1 MNSELNPETIRI
13 LEMSMSLA
21 LWTFWC
27 VFAVIFLP
35 TLLSWTVSKKRY
47 HLLRASWRAL
57 LVALMVSS
65 LSSLVYALAPLP
77 FLENFSTGDA
87 WKKVPIRI
95 TLLDSNRLQEGFT
108 ITGEIWNQQDVPI
121 SNIQVVIT
129 ILDHNKELLDKVF
142 LETKPGLVES
152 GDMAHFQLNYHKK
165 PTLIYGYQI
174 SFLDA
179 NNTPMQHV
187 SGFNTE

>member
-1 MNSELNPETIRI
+1 
-13 LEMSMSLA
+13 MSMSLA
-21 LWTFWC
+21 LGTFWC
-27 VFAVIFLP
+27 VFAIIFLP
-35 TLLSWTVSKKRY
+35 TLLAWTVSKKRY

-57 LVALMVSS
+57 LVALMVGS

-95 TLLDSNRLQEGFT
+95 TLLDSNRLEEGFT

-129 ILDHNKELLDKVF
+129 IRDHNKELLDKVF
-142 LETKPGLVES
+142 LETEPRLVES
-152 GDMAHFQLNYHKK
+152 RGMARFQLNYYKK

-174 SFLDA
+174 NFLDTQNA
-179 NNTPMQHV
+179 PIKHV
-187 SGFNTE
+187 PGFNTE